1 MSKVSY
7 LVWGG
12 DSQWLSKYYKWSE
25 KRKIGQE
32 GEAIFLHPL
41 PKKKRLPAISAKS
54 AASSSGLGKALAK
67 ATRPNITRLLIS

>member
-1 MSKVSY
+1 M
-7 LVWGG
+7 WDG

-41 PKKKRLPAISAKS
+41 QKKRLPAISAKS